1 MPTKRLTMRKI
12 REILRLRY
20 DCKLTYGKIATS
32 CGIGRTTVSDY
43 LNRFE
48 ASPLVWP
55 LPSDIDDT
63 QLEQQLFPSIQI
75 NYSTKR
81 ARLDRQYIHG
91 ELRRKGVTL
100 AWDRTMLSI

>member
-1 MPTKRLTMRKI
+1 
-12 REILRLRY
+12 
-20 DCKLTYGKIATS
+20 
-32 CGIGRTTVSDY
+32 

-63 QLEQQLFPSIQI
+63 QLEQQQFPSIQI